1 MRANNVVTDTATA
14 FRALRKARKD
24 LRQAIRYA
32 DAHPSEE
39 ARRKRTDALEALN
52 KAQRQY
58 EELAIMRDVVWQQ
71 TIKTN
76 KYEQTITI

>member
-1 MRANNVVTDTATA
+1 MRANDVEADTATA
-14 FRALRKARKD
+14 FRALREARRE
-24 LRQAIRYA
+24 LHRAIRYA

-39 ARRKRTDALEALN
+39 ARRRRTDALEALN

-76 KYEQTITI
+76 KYE

>member
-1 MRANNVVTDTATA
+1 MRANEVEADTATA
-14 FRALRKARKD
+14 FRALREARRE
-24 LRQAIRYA
+24 LHRAIRYA
-32 DAHPSEE
+32 DANPTEE
-39 ARRKRTDALEALN
+39 ARRRRTDALEALN

-76 KYEQTITI
+76 KYE